1 MSKIDLAIAG
11 SPSRQP
17 TAAVVQRN
25 VRLWLCLL
33 LLAADLAALATGFTI
48 GLRVAGVPLLSND
61 YWQPLAGGMMVYG
74 VVAFH
79 NQAYNPI
86 CLTRLTPSLRNAVMA
101 FAGTLLVFLLVLF
114 SLKATGQL
122 SRLGISVGILC
133 SGTLLGLQRLLIVRG
148 VRRHFSDNLF
158 AQLLIIDDGIIP
170 DDVSGMMIVDAGAA
184 GIKADLDDPY
194 MLHRLGTL
202 LRDYD
207 RVVISCPADRKADWA
222 QMLKGG
228 NILGEIIVPE
238 LDSMAPLAVQTCR
251 GVSTL
256 VVARG
261 PLNLANR
268 AKKRLLDIVI
278 TVPLLIALSPLMI
291 AVAIA
296 IRLDTAGPVFFKQE
310 RIGRGNR
317 LFHILK
323 FRSMR
328 IDQCDSAGAT
338 STQRSDNRITRVGAF
353 IRKTSIDELPQLI
366 NVLLGEMS
374 LVGPRPHALGSTA
387 EEQLFWQVDRQY
399 WHRHALK
406 PGITGLA
413 QIRGFRGATETRRDI
428 LNRVEADLEYL
439 HGWSLMRDIAILI
452 GTVNVLVHKNAY

>member
-33 LLAADLAALATGFTI
+33 LLVADLAALATGFTT
-48 GLRVAGVPLLSND
+48 GLRVAGVALSSGEF
-61 YWQPLAGGMMVYG
+61 WQPLAGGVIVYG
-74 VVAFH
+74 IVAFH
-79 NQAYNPI
+79 NQAYNPV
-86 CLTRLTPSLRNAVMA
+86 CLTRLTPSLRNAFMA
-101 FAGTLLVFLLVLF
+101 FAGTLLIFLLVVF
-114 SLKATGQL
+114 SLKATGHL

-133 SGTLLGLQRLLIVRG
+133 SATLLGFQRLLIVRA
-148 VRRHFSDNLF
+148 VRRNFSDNLF
-158 AQLLIIDDGIIP
+158 AQLLIIDDGFVP
-170 DDVSGMMIVDAGAA
+170 DDVSGMVIIDADAA

-207 RVVISCPADRKADWA
+207 RVVISCPPDRKADWA

-238 LDSMAPLAVQTCR
+238 LDTMAPLAVQNCR

-268 AKKRLLDIVI
+268 AKKRLLDIAI
-278 TVPLLIALSPLMI
+278 TVPLLIILSPLMI

-296 IRLDTAGPVFFKQE
+296 IRLDTRGPVFFKQE

-328 IDQCDSAGAT
+328 VEQCDGAGAA
-338 STQRSDNRITRVGAF
+338 STQRDDNRVTRVGAF

-387 EEQLFWQVDRQY
+387 EKQLFWQVDRQY

-413 QIRGFRGATETRRDI
+413 QIRGFRGATETRHDI

-439 HGWSLMRDIAILI
+439 HGWSLVRDIAILI
-452 GTVNVLVHKNAY
+452 GTFSVLVHKNAY

>member
-1 MSKIDLAIAG
+1 
-11 SPSRQP
+11 
-17 TAAVVQRN
+17 
-25 VRLWLCLL
+25 
-33 LLAADLAALATGFTI
+33 
-48 GLRVAGVPLLSND
+48 
-61 YWQPLAGGMMVYG
+61 
-74 VVAFH
+74 
-79 NQAYNPI
+79 
-86 CLTRLTPSLRNAVMA
+86 MA
-101 FAGTLLVFLLVLF
+101 FAGTLLIFLLVVF
-114 SLKATGQL
+114 SLKVTDNF
-122 SRLGISVGILC
+122 SRLGISTGLFF
-133 SGTLLGLQRLLIVRG
+133 SGALIVMQRVLVVRA
-148 VRRHFSDNLF
+148 VRRHFAEGLF
-158 AQLLIIDDGIIP
+158 AQLLIIDDGLIP
-170 DDVSGMMIVDAGAA
+170 DDVNGMTIVDAPTLGLR
-184 GIKADLDDPY
+184 ADLDDPY
-194 MLHRLGTL
+194 MLHRLGML
-202 LRDYD
+202 LRDFD
-207 RVVISCPADRKADWA
+207 RVVISCPLERKADWA

-238 LDSMAPLAVQTCR
+238 LDPMAPLAVQSHR

-268 AKKRLLDIVI
+268 AKKRLLDII
-278 TVPLLIALSPLMI
+278 LTVPVLIALAPLMI
-291 AVAIA
+291 AVAVA
-296 IRLDTAGPVFFKQE
+296 IRLDSPGPVFFRQE

-328 IDQCDSAGAT
+328 VEQCDTAGAT
-338 STQRSDNRITRVGAF
+338 STQRDDNRITRVGRF
-353 IRKTSIDELPQLI
+353 IRSTSIDELPQLL

-387 EEQLFWQVDRQY
+387 EDQLFWQVDRQY

-439 HGWSLMRDIAILI
+439 HGWSLMRDIGILV
-452 GTVNVLVHKNAY
+452 GTARVLVHRNAY

>member
-1 MSKIDLAIAG
+1 MSKIDLAIEG

-17 TAAVVQRN
+17 ATAAVQRN
-25 VRLWLCLL
+25 VRLGLCLL
-33 LLAADLAALATGFTI
+33 MLLADMAALAAGFAA
-48 GLRVAGVPLLSND
+48 GLRIAGVPLFSGD
-61 YWQPLAGGMMVYG
+61 IWQPLAGGMAAYG
-74 VVAFH
+74 IVAFH
-79 NQAYNPI
+79 NQAYNPE
-86 CLTRLTPSLRNAVMA
+86 CLTRLTCSLRSALMA
-101 FAGTLLVFLLVLF
+101 FAGTLLIFLLVVF
-114 SLKATGQL
+114 SLKATGDL
-122 SRLGISVGILC
+122 SRLGISTGILC
-133 SGTLLGLQRLLIVRG
+133 SGTLLVLQRLLIVHS
-148 VRRHFSDNLF
+148 VRRNFSDNLF
-158 AQLLIIDDGIIP
+158 AQLLIIDDGVIP
-170 DDVSGMMIVDAGAA
+170 GDVNGMILVDAAA
-184 GIKADLDDPY
+184 IGIKADLDDPY

-202 LRDYD
+202 LHGYD

-222 QMLKGG
+222 QMLKGA

-238 LDSMAPLAVQTCR
+238 LDPMAPLAVENCR
-251 GVSTL
+251 GVPTL

-268 AKKRLLDIVI
+268 AKKRLLDIAI

-291 AVAIA
+291 VIAIA
-296 IRLDTAGPVFFKQE
+296 IRLDSPGPVFFKQE

-328 IDQCDSAGAT
+328 VEQCDAAGAA
-338 STQRSDNRITRVGAF
+338 STRRDDNRITRVGAF

-452 GTVNVLVHKNAY
+452 GTFNVLVHRNAY

>member
-1 MSKIDLAIAG
+1 MSKIDLAIEG
-11 SPSRQP
+11 TPSRQP
-17 TAAVVQRN
+17 AAAAFQRN
-25 VRLWLCLL
+25 ARLWLCLL
-33 LLAADLAALATGFTI
+33 LLLADMAAMATGFALGMRASIPTPAADL
-48 GLRVAGVPLLSND
+48 
-61 YWQPLAGGMMVYG
+61 WQPLCGGILVYAII
-74 VVAFH
+74 AFH
-79 NQAYNPI
+79 NQAYNPR
-86 CLTRLTPSLRNAVMA
+86 CLTNATETCRSAILA
-101 FAGTLLVFLLVLF
+101 FAGTLLIFLLVVF
-114 SLKATGQL
+114 SLKAMDQL
-122 SRLGISVGILC
+122 SRLGISADLLC
-133 SGTLLGLQRLLIVRG
+133 SVTLLVVQRLLVVRA
-148 VRRHFSDNLF
+148 VRRHFGDNLF
-158 AQLLIIDDGIIP
+158 AQLLIIDEGFIP
-170 DDVSGMMIVDAGAA
+170 EDVRGMEIMDAGTI
-184 GIKADLDDPY
+184 GLKADLDDPY
-194 MLHRLGTL
+194 MLHRLGMV

-207 RVVISCPADRKADWA
+207 RVIISCPLERKVDWA

-238 LDSMAPLAVQTCR
+238 LDSMAPLAVEHCR
-251 GVSTL
+251 GISTL

-268 AKKRLLDIVI
+268 AKKRLLDIVL
-278 TVPLLIALSPLMI
+278 TVPVLILLAPLMI
-291 AVAIA
+291 GVAIA
-296 IRLDTAGPVFFKQE
+296 IRFDSPGPVFFRQE

-328 IDQCDSAGAT
+328 VEQCDSAGAA
-338 STQRSDNRITRVGAF
+338 STRRDDDRITRVGRF
-353 IRKTSIDELPQLI
+353 IRSTSIDELPQLI

-387 EEQLFWQVDRQY
+387 EEQLFWQVDKQY

-452 GTVNVLVHKNAY
+452 GTANVLVHRNAY

>member
-1 MSKIDLAIAG
+1 MSKIDLAIEG
-11 SPSRQP
+11 FPSRQP
-17 TAAVVQRN
+17 TTAAVQRN
-25 VRLWLCLL
+25 VRIWLCLL
-33 LLAADLAALATGFTI
+33 LAAADMTALAIGF
-48 GLRVAGVPLLSND
+48 GLGFRASGVPLVLAD
-61 YWQPLAGGMMVYG
+61 LWQPLGGGMIVYG
-74 VVAFH
+74 IVAFH
-79 NQAYNPI
+79 NQAFNPI
-86 CLTRLTPSLRNAVMA
+86 CLTQLTPSLRNAA
-101 FAGTLLVFLLVLF
+101 LALAGTLLIFLLTLF

-122 SRLGISVGILC
+122 SRLGISSGIIC
-133 SGTLLGLQRLLIVRG
+133 SATLLVLQRLFIVRA
-148 VRRHFSDNLF
+148 VRRNFSDNLF
-158 AQLLIIDDGIIP
+158 AQLLIIDSGTIP
-170 DDVSGMMIVDAGAA
+170 DDVSGMVIVDAEAA

-202 LRDYD
+202 LRDFD
-207 RVVISCPADRKADWA
+207 RVVISCPTDRKTDWA

-238 LDSMAPLAVQTCR
+238 LDSMAPLAVQNHR

-268 AKKRLLDIVI
+268 AQKRLLDIAV
-278 TVPLLIALSPLMI
+278 TVPLLIALAPVMV

-296 IRLDTAGPVFFKQE
+296 IRLDSPGPVFFKQE

-328 IDQCDSAGAT
+328 VEQCDAAGAS
-338 STQRSDNRITRVGAF
+338 STRRDDNRITRVGAF

-399 WHRHALK
+399 WHRHASK

-452 GTVNVLVHKNAY
+452 GTFNVLVHRNAY

>member
-17 TAAVVQRN
+17 TAAVAQRN
-25 VRLWLCLL
+25 VRLWLCMLL
-33 LLAADLAALATGFTI
+33 LVADMAALATGFAI
-48 GLRVAGVPLLSND
+48 GLRVAALPLSSIEF
-61 YWQPLAGGMMVYG
+61 WQPLAGGVIVYG
-74 VVAFH
+74 IVAFH

-86 CLTRLTPSLRNAVMA
+86 CLTRLTPSLRNAVTA
-101 FAGTLLVFLLVLF
+101 FAGTLLIFLLVVF
-114 SLKATGQL
+114 SLKATGDL
-122 SRLGISVGILC
+122 SRLGISGGILC
-133 SGTLLGLQRLLIVRG
+133 SAALLGFQRLLIVRT
-148 VRRHFSDNLF
+148 VRRNFSDNLF
-158 AQLLIIDDGIIP
+158 AQLLIIDEGIVP
-170 DDVSGMMIVDAGAA
+170 DDVSGMDIVEADVAGLR
-184 GIKADLDDPY
+184 ADLDDPY

-207 RVVISCPADRKADWA
+207 RVVISCPAERKADWA

-238 LDSMAPLAVQTCR
+238 LDTMAPLAVQNCR

-268 AKKRLLDIVI
+268 AKKRLLDIAI
-278 TVPLLIALSPLMI
+278 TVPLLIALAPLMI
-291 AVAIA
+291 AIAIA
-296 IRLDTAGPVFFKQE
+296 IRLDSQGPVFFKQE

-328 IDQCDSAGAT
+328 VEQCDSAGAA
-338 STQRSDNRITRVGAF
+338 STRRDDNRITRVGAF

-439 HGWSLMRDIAILI
+439 HGWSLMRDVAILI
-452 GTVNVLVHKNAY
+452 GTFNVLVHRNAY